1 MGCGQS
7 KKIHLYPRKNKSKSN
22 GKKGHGKRWQ
32 TPKKYSIQFARKISR
47 LVSLQKNYVFAVV
60 TLVIIM
66 MICNFRS
73 QEGKKIAQ

>member
-32 TPKKYSIQFARKISR
+32 TLYKNSIQFARTITW
-47 LVSLQKNYVFAVV
+47 YH
-60 TLVIIM
+60 
-66 MICNFRS
+66 C
-73 QEGKKIAQ
+73 KK